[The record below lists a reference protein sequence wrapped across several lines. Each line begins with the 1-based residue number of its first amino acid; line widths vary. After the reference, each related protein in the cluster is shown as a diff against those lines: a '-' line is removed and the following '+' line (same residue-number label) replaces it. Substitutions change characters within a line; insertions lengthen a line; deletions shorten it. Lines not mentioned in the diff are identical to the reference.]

1 MSPGFASMSV
11 MPKHYNFQNLDS
23 PTRHQLDKYLS
34 IKGWHRGENPCF
46 SDANFDFPEL
56 EILEYKHLLARFLA
70 PDLEWMQAPT
80 RELDDSNYL
89 SVLTR
94 LPAQG
99 PWILKPALMNNG
111 QAIHLF
117 LDKQQVLQHFSHSK
131 RYGGPHI
138 LQDYIHP
145 PHLLQGPRAG
155 HKYSLRLFIVM
166 TSRMAYLYPHGYFNI
181 ALQSYDFTIFPRK
194 EGHLTNEH
202 LCPGVANV
210 VQIPTQQYSI
220 FQQFWPQIFSIFQ
233 QLSQKFL
240 AVIHQDQA
248 KIGFLGM
255 DLMVDANERVWL
267 LELNDGP
274 CFPKHS
280 DHPLYSVLYHEFWQA
295 VIHEIIEPYYLGLNS
310 ATKVFCT
317 TAACRNS

>member
-1 MSPGFASMSV
+1 

-23 PTRHQLDKYLS
+23 PTRYQLDKYLS
-34 IKGWHRGENPCF
+34 IRGWHRGENPCF
-46 SDANFDFPEL
+46 SDTNFDFPEL
-56 EILEYKHLLARFLA
+56 EILEYKHLLTRFLA

-80 RELDDSNYL
+80 VVIDDDNYL
-89 SVLTR
+89 QVLAE
-94 LPAQG
+94 LPRQG

-111 QAIHLF
+111 QEIHLF
-117 LDKQQVLQHFSHSK
+117 THQQQVLEHYGHA
-131 RYGGPHI
+131 RRMGGPHV

-155 HKYSLRLFIVM
+155 HKYSLRLLMVM
-166 TSRMAYLYPHGYFNI
+166 TSERAYLYPHGYFNI
-181 ALQSYDFTIFPRK
+181 ALQPYDFTGFPGK

-202 LCPGVANV
+202 LFPGVANV
-210 VQIPTQQYSI
+210 VQIPTQQYPI
-220 FQQFWPQIFSIFQ
+220 FQQFWPQILHIFQ
-233 QLSQKFL
+233 QLSHKFL
-240 AVIHQDQA
+240 AVISQAQA

-274 CFPKHS
+274 CFPKHE

-295 VIHEIIEPYYLGLNS
+295 VIDEIIEPNYLGLS
-310 ATKVFCT
+310 SPTSLKRFYP
-317 TAACRNS
+317 SQYK